1 MDCQPH
7 AGRFEVSAPQ
17 AHTMSHTR
25 LQGDTDAS
33 ALRTEGASYA
43 AAHLANLRS
52 GTATPLDLAT
62 LVQFLNGPMLE
73 GFCAA
78 LHQAIRG
85 TAHERAS

>member
-1 MDCQPH
+1 
-7 AGRFEVSAPQ
+7 
-17 AHTMSHTR
+17 MSHTHKPA
-25 LQGDTDAS
+25 DTDTS

-43 AAHLANLRS
+43 AAHLASVRT
-52 GTATPLDLAT
+52 GTATPLELAT

-85 TAHERAS
+85 AAQGRAS